1 MKKDEWVLSKELGR
15 LRKYGLNLNAKR
27 IKENESYDIVFENSK
42 KVLEPSCSVNEIL
55 GIINVLDWYIN
66 KCIEYKRKSG

>member
-66 KCIEYKRKSG
+66 K